1 MPQLGHFLEHTAMAL
16 DRKSIL
22 AADDV
27 RKEKIAVPEWKGDV
41 FLRVLTGTDRD
52 RFEESYADQKMK
64 SFRIRFL
71 LLALC
76 DEDGERLFSDDEADI
91 LGKKS
96 SVVINR
102 LFEAGWK
109 LNAFTQ
115 EAVDALGEDSEA
127 APSGGSTSA

>member
-1 MPQLGHFLEHTAMAL
+1 MAL

-27 RKEKIAVPEWKGDV
+27 RKEKISVPEWKGDV
-41 FLRVLTGTDRD
+41 FIRVLTGTDRD
-52 RFEESYADQKMK
+52 RFEDSYADQKMK
-64 SFRIRFL
+64 AFRIRFL

-76 DEDGERLFSDDEADI
+76 DESGERLFNDDEGEL

-115 EAVDALGEDSEA
+115 EAVDALGEDSL
-127 APSGGSTSA
+127 PDQSGDSTSA

>member
-1 MPQLGHFLEHTAMAL
+1 MAL

-27 RKEKIAVPEWKGDV
+27 RKEKVAVPEWKGDV
-41 FLRVLTGTDRD
+41 YLRVLTGTDRD

-64 SFRIRFL
+64 AFRIRFL

-115 EAVDALGEDSEA
+115 EAVDALGEDSETA
-127 APSGGSTSA
+127 RSGGSTSA

>member
-115 EAVDALGEDSEA
+115 EAVDALGEDSET

>member
-1 MPQLGHFLEHTAMAL
+1 MPL

-27 RKEKIAVPEWKGDV
+27 RKEKVAVPEWGGDV

-52 RFEESYADQKMK
+52 RFEQSYADQKMK
-64 SFRIRFL
+64 AFRIRFL

-76 DEDGERLFSDDEADI
+76 DEAGERLFGDDEADI

-115 EAVDALGEDSEA
+115 EAVDALGEDSA
-127 APSGGSTSA
+127 NDPSVASTSA

>member
-1 MPQLGHFLEHTAMAL
+1 MPL

-22 AADDV
+22 SANDV
-27 RKEKIAVPEWKGDV
+27 RLEKVAVPEWGGDV
-41 FLRVLTGTDRD
+41 YLRVISGTDRD
-52 RFEESYADQKMK
+52 HFEESYADQKMK

-71 LLALC
+71 VLTLC
-76 DEDGERLFSDDEADI
+76 DESGERIFKDDESEL

-102 LFEAGWK
+102 LFEAAWK

-115 EAVDALGEDSEA
+115 EAVDALGEGSPS
-127 APSGGSTSA
+127 APNGGSISN

>member
-1 MPQLGHFLEHTAMAL
+1 MAL

-27 RKEKIAVPEWKGDV
+27 RKEKVAVPEWGGDV

-52 RFEESYADQKMK
+52 RFEDSYAEQKMK

-71 LLALC
+71 ILTLC
-76 DEDGERLFSDDEADI
+76 DEAGKRLFGDDEGDI

-102 LFEAGWK
+102 LFEAGWR

-115 EAVDALGEDSEA
+115 EAVDALGEDSQPA
-127 APSGGSTSA
+127 QKGDSTSV

>member
-1 MPQLGHFLEHTAMAL
+1 MPHRKHFLEQIDMAL

-22 AADDV
+22 AVDDV
-27 RKEKIAVPEWKGDV
+27 RKEKFAVPEWKGDV

-64 SFRIRFL
+64 AFRIRFL

-76 DEDGERLFSDDEADI
+76 DDEAAI

-109 LNAFTQ
+109 LNACPQ
-115 EAVDALGEDSEA
+115 EAVDDLGEDS
-127 APSGGSTSA
+127 PSGQKGASTSA

>member
-1 MPQLGHFLEHTAMAL
+1 MAL

-27 RKEKIAVPEWKGDV
+27 RKEKVAVPEWKGDV

-64 SFRIRFL
+64 AFRISFL

-76 DEDGERLFSDDEADI
+76 DEDGERLFSDDESDI

-115 EAVDALGEDSEA
+115 EAVDALGEDSVT

>member
-1 MPQLGHFLEHTAMAL
+1 MAL

-27 RKEKIAVPEWKGDV
+27 RKEKVAVPEWKGDV
-41 FLRVLTGTDRD
+41 YLRVLTGTDRD

-64 SFRIRFL
+64 AFRIRFL

-76 DEDGERLFSDDEADI
+76 DEDGERLFNDDEADI

-115 EAVDALGEDSEA
+115 EAVDALGEDSA
-127 APSGGSTSA
+127 TAPSGGSTSA

>member
-1 MPQLGHFLEHTAMAL
+1 MAL

-27 RKEKIAVPEWKGDV
+27 RKEKVAVPEWKGDV
-41 FLRVLTGTDRD
+41 YLRVLTGTDRD

-64 SFRIRFL
+64 AFRIRFL

-115 EAVDALGEDSEA
+115 EAVDALGEDSETA
-127 APSGGSTSA
+127 QSGGSTSA

>member
-1 MPQLGHFLEHTAMAL
+1 MAL

-22 AADDV
+22 AANDV
-27 RKEKIAVPEWKGDV
+27 RKEKIAVPEWGGDV

-64 SFRIRFL
+64 AFRIRFL

-76 DEDGERLFSDDEADI
+76 DDSGERLFGDDEADV

-115 EAVDALGEDSEA
+115 EAVDALGEDSET
-127 APSGGSTSA
+127 APSESSTSA

>member
-1 MPQLGHFLEHTAMAL
+1 MPL
-16 DRKSIL
+16 DKKSIL
-22 AADDV
+22 AVDDV
-27 RKEKIAVPEWKGDV
+27 RKEKIHVPEWKGDV

-64 SFRIRFL
+64 AFRIRFL

-76 DEDGERLFSDDEADI
+76 DEDGERLFSDEEADI

-115 EAVDALGEDSEA
+115 EAVDALGEDS
-127 APSGGSTSA
+127 PSVQKGVSTSA

>member
-1 MPQLGHFLEHTAMAL
+1 MPL

-22 AADDV
+22 AANDV
-27 RKEKIAVPEWKGDV
+27 KLEKTPVPEWGGDV
-41 FLRVLTGTDRD
+41 YLRVISGADRD

-64 SFRIRFL
+64 AFRIRFL
-71 LLALC
+71 LLTLC
-76 DEDGERLFSDDEADI
+76 DDSGERLFKDDEAEL

-109 LNAFTQ
+109 LNAFSQ
-115 EAVDALGEDSEA
+115 EAVDALGEGS
-127 APSGGSTSA
+127 PSVQNAGSTSS

>member
-1 MPQLGHFLEHTAMAL
+1 MAL

-64 SFRIRFL
+64 AFRIRFL

>member
-1 MPQLGHFLEHTAMAL
+1 MAL

-27 RKEKIAVPEWKGDV
+27 RKEKVAVPEWKGDV

-64 SFRIRFL
+64 AFRIRFL

-76 DEDGERLFSDDEADI
+76 DEDGERLFSDDESDI

-115 EAVDALGEDSEA
+115 EAVDALGEDSVT

>member
-1 MPQLGHFLEHTAMAL
+1 MAL

-27 RKEKIAVPEWKGDV
+27 RKEKVAVPEWGGDV
-41 FLRVLTGTDRD
+41 YLRVLSGTDRD
-52 RFEESYADQKMK
+52 HFEESYADQKMK
-64 SFRIRFL
+64 AFRIRFL

-76 DEDGERLFSDDEADI
+76 DERGERLFADDEGDI

-109 LNAFTQ
+109 LNALSQ
-115 EAVDALGEDSEA
+115 EAVDALGEDSPV
-127 APSGGSTSA
+127 APNDGSTSA

>member
-1 MPQLGHFLEHTAMAL
+1 MPHSKHFLEQIDMAL

-22 AADDV
+22 AVDDV
-27 RKEKIAVPEWKGDV
+27 RKEKFAVPEWKGDV

-64 SFRIRFL
+64 AFRIRFL

-76 DEDGERLFSDDEADI
+76 DDDGKRLFSDDEADI

-115 EAVDALGEDSEA
+115 EAVDALGEDS
-127 APSGGSTSA
+127 PSGQKGASTSA

>member
-1 MPQLGHFLEHTAMAL
+1 MAL

-27 RKEKIAVPEWKGDV
+27 RKEKINVPEWKGDV

-64 SFRIRFL
+64 AFRIRFL

-76 DEDGERLFSDDEADI
+76 DESGDRLFSDDEADI

-115 EAVDALGEDSEA
+115 EAVDALGEDS
-127 APSGGSTSA
+127 PSDQKGSSTSA

>member
-1 MPQLGHFLEHTAMAL
+1 MPRHTVTGSRADMAL

-27 RKEKIAVPEWKGDV
+27 RKEKVAVPEWKGDV
-41 FLRVLTGTDRD
+41 YLRVLTGTDRD

-64 SFRIRFL
+64 AFRIRFL

-115 EAVDALGEDSEA
+115 EAVDALGEDSETA
-127 APSGGSTSA
+127 QSGGSTSA

>member
-1 MPQLGHFLEHTAMAL
+1 MPL

-22 AADDV
+22 SANDV
-27 RKEKIAVPEWKGDV
+27 RLEKVNVPEWGGDV
-41 FLRVLTGTDRD
+41 FLRVISGTDRD
-52 RFEESYADQKMK
+52 RFEDSYAEQKMK
-64 SFRIRFL
+64 AFRIRFL
-71 LLALC
+71 LLTLC
-76 DEDGERLFSDDEADI
+76 DESGERLFKDDEADL

-115 EAVDALGEDSEA
+115 EAVDALGEGSPS
-127 APSGGSTSA
+127 APSGASTSN

>member
-1 MPQLGHFLEHTAMAL
+1 MAL

-64 SFRIRFL
+64 AFRIRFL

-76 DEDGERLFSDDEADI
+76 DEDGERLFSDDEADV

-115 EAVDALGEDSEA
+115 EAVDALGEDS
-127 APSGGSTSA
+127 PLGQSDVSTSA

>member
-1 MPQLGHFLEHTAMAL
+1 MAL

-27 RKEKIAVPEWKGDV
+27 RKEKVAVPEWKGDV

-64 SFRIRFL
+64 AFRIRFL

-76 DEDGERLFSDDEADI
+76 DEDGERLFNDDEADI

-115 EAVDALGEDSEA
+115 EAVDALGEDSETA
-127 APSGGSTSA
+127 QSGGSTSA

>member
-1 MPQLGHFLEHTAMAL
+1 MAL

-27 RKEKIAVPEWKGDV
+27 RKEKVSVPEWGGDV
-41 FLRVLTGTDRD
+41 YLRVLSGTDRD

-64 SFRIRFL
+64 AFRLRFL

-76 DEDGERLFSDDEADI
+76 DEKGERLFSDDEADV
-91 LGKKS
+91 LGRKS

-109 LNAFTQ
+109 INAFTQ
-115 EAVDALGEDSEA
+115 EAVDALGEDS
-127 APSGGSTSA
+127 PSDPSDASTSA

>member
-1 MPQLGHFLEHTAMAL
+1 MAL

-27 RKEKIAVPEWKGDV
+27 RKEKVSVPEWGGDV
-41 FLRVLTGTDRD
+41 YLRVLSGTDRD

-64 SFRIRFL
+64 AFRLRFL

-76 DEDGERLFSDDEADI
+76 DEKGERLFADDEADV
-91 LGKKS
+91 LGRKS

-109 LNAFTQ
+109 INAFTQ
-115 EAVDALGEDSEA
+115 EAVDALGEGS
-127 APSGGSTSA
+127 PSDQSGDSTSV

>member
-1 MPQLGHFLEHTAMAL
+1 MAL

-115 EAVDALGEDSEA
+115 EAVDALGEDSET

>member
-1 MPQLGHFLEHTAMAL
+1 MVL

-64 SFRIRFL
+64 AFRIRFL

>member
-1 MPQLGHFLEHTAMAL
+1 MAL

-27 RKEKIAVPEWKGDV
+27 RKEKIAVPEWGGDV

-52 RFEESYADQKMK
+52 RFEETYSEQKMK
-64 SFRIRFL
+64 AFRIRFL

-76 DEDGERLFSDDEADI
+76 DEAGKRLFGDDESEI
-91 LGKKS
+91 LGDKS

-115 EAVDALGEDSEA
+115 EAVDALGEDSQP
-127 APSGGSTSA
+127 APSDVSTSS

>member
-1 MPQLGHFLEHTAMAL
+1 MAL

-27 RKEKIAVPEWKGDV
+27 RKEKIAVPEWGGDV
-41 FLRVLTGTDRD
+41 FIRVLTGTDRD
-52 RFEESYADQKMK
+52 RFEEGYSEQKMK
-64 SFRIRFL
+64 AFRIRFL

-76 DEDGERLFSDDEADI
+76 DDAGKRLFNDDEASI
-91 LGKKS
+91 LGDKS

-115 EAVDALGEDSEA
+115 EAVDALGEDSETVQ
-127 APSGGSTSA
+127 SDVSTSG

>member
-1 MPQLGHFLEHTAMAL
+1 MAL

-27 RKEKIAVPEWKGDV
+27 RKEKTAVPEWGGDV

-52 RFEESYADQKMK
+52 RFEESYSEQKMK
-64 SFRIRFL
+64 AFRIRFL

-76 DEDGERLFSDDEADI
+76 DEAGQRLFGDDEGDV

-115 EAVDALGEDSEA
+115 EAVDGLGEDSPA
-127 APSGGSTSA
+127 APSGDSTSV

>member
-1 MPQLGHFLEHTAMAL
+1 MAL

-27 RKEKIAVPEWKGDV
+27 RKEKVAVPEWKGDV

-64 SFRIRFL
+64 AFRIRFL

-76 DEDGERLFSDDEADI
+76 DEDGERLFNDDESDI

-115 EAVDALGEDSEA
+115 EAVDALGEDSET

>member
-1 MPQLGHFLEHTAMAL
+1 MAL

-27 RKEKIAVPEWKGDV
+27 RKEKVAVPEWGGDV
-41 FLRVLTGTDRD
+41 FLSVLTGTDRD
-52 RFEESYADQKMK
+52 RFEESYSEQKMK
-64 SFRIRFL
+64 AFRIRFL

-76 DEDGERLFSDDEADI
+76 DEKGKRLFDDDESDI

-115 EAVDALGEDSEA
+115 EAVDALGEDSPLA
-127 APSGGSTSA
+127 QSDDSTSG